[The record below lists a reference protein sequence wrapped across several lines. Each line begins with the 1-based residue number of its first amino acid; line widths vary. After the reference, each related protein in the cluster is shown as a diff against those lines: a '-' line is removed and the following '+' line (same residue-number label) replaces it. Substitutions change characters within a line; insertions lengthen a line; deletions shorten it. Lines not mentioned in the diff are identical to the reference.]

1 MAGYTKLHATILDSS
16 VWSES
21 MATRIVWITMLAMA
35 DQDGVVQASV
45 GGLAHRANVSRA
57 ECEEALRVFLSP
69 DPDSRDGTS
78 GERVEVVPGGWLV
91 LNHANYRD
99 KQTRQQAQTAIRV
112 ARHRAKIGVT
122 RNDVTLGNDKKL
134 VSASASASASA
145 SEKQK
150 AGAIERP
157 EDVSQE
163 VWDSWM
169 VVRKSKRAKLT
180 TVAMAAMRR
189 EADRAGWTLEAAIR
203 ECAERNWQAFKA
215 DWISHRPKPFQARST
230 ADYVAANSHIQNTPL
245 GSLMCQCNECVKF
258 REKRGI
264 RSIGA
269 EA

>member
-1 MAGYTKLHATILDSS
+1 M
-16 VWSES
+16 
-21 MATRIVWITMLAMA
+21 
-35 DQDGVVQASV
+35 
-45 GGLAHRANVSRA
+45 
-57 ECEEALRVFLSP
+57 FLSP

-245 GSLMCQCNECVKF
+245 ARSCASATSASSSVRSAASAASEQKHDQPYPLGTVSAVHAGRPCVF
-258 REKRGI
+258 RR
-264 RSIGA
+264 RTPRP
-269 EA
+269 